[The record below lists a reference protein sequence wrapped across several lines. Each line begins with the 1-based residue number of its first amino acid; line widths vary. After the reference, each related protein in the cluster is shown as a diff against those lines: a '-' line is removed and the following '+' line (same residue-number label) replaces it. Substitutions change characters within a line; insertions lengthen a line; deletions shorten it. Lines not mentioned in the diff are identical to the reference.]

1 MVDDDVGGGE
11 AAAVGG
17 GPGRDTEAE
26 GHVPHGVDDDAL
38 VLRRVL
44 RDAPQAGF
52 EHVVAVEEGQL

>member
-17 GPGRDTEAE
+17 GPGRDAE
-26 GHVPHGVDDDAL
+26 AL